1 MAISPANTQS
11 LSSQMPLSGGVVL
24 AMAVLLACAGLVMVG
39 SASFDYADRNY
50 HNPFYFL
57 QRHGVYMVAAFIVAA
72 MVYQMSMST
81 WQKMGALL
89 LLVSYVL
96 LLVVLLP
103 GIGKTVKGSTRWIS
117 LGVITVQVSEI
128 AKICVLVYVSS
139 YLVRRREEVQATF
152 WGFMKPVVILSLMVL
167 LLLLEPDFGAVVV
180 IMTSVFFMLFLAGV
194 KFSQFAFVVV
204 GSLCAAAALV
214 FSSEYRLRRLTGYID
229 PWADQYDAGYQ
240 LVQSLIA
247 FGRGD
252 MFGVGLGN
260 SIQKLFYLP
269 EAHTDFVFAIWAE
282 EMGLVG
288 ALFIIAAY
296 LLLVIGALRIGRFAE
311 KRGELFSGYLAY
323 GFGVMIGLQAFINI
337 GVSSGLLPTK
347 GLTLPLV
354 SYGGSSLIINAMI
367 IAILMRI
374 HRENCVAMQRP
385 TVEKDKAKKKKP
397 RKAFDES
404 AGGQF
409 A

>member
-1 MAISPANTQS
+1 MAISPAVTQGFPN
-11 LSSQMPLSGGVVL
+11 QMPLSGGVVL
-24 AMAVLLACAGLVMVG
+24 AMAVLLACAGLIMVG

-57 QRHGVYMVAAFIVAA
+57 QRHGVYMIAAFMIAA
-72 MVYQMSMST
+72 MVYQISMSN

-89 LLVSYVL
+89 LVVSYVL

-117 LGVITVQVSEI
+117 LGVITIQVSEI
-128 AKICVLVYVSS
+128 AKICVLAYVSS

-152 WGFMKPVVILSLMVL
+152 WGFMKPVVILSVMVL

-194 KFSQFAFVVV
+194 KFSQFALVIL
-204 GSLCAAAALV
+204 GSLCAAAALI

-252 MFGVGLGN
+252 LFGVGLGN

-288 ALFIIAAY
+288 ALFIIVAY
-296 LLLVIGALRIGRFAE
+296 LFLVIGALRVGRFAE

-323 GFGVMIGLQAFINI
+323 GFGVMLGLQAFINI

-367 IAILMRI
+367 ISIIMRI
-374 HRENCVAMQRP
+374 HRENRVALQQP
-385 TVEKDKAKKKKP
+385 VVEKGKAKKKKP
-397 RKAFDES
+397 RKAFDGN